1 MPTPVVEF
9 SRDDSNGAWG
19 LRKAQINLA
28 NPTDSYNLSATVT
41 NSEGVDSDSILLSWG
56 CNRPPEITEITFMGD
71 HFTGVEYT
79 FSAAATDPDGDT
91 LTYSWTVDGGSILDS
106 TTNPI
111 QWTMPGTA
119 GDYDITV
126 VVDDGNGGT
135 ATVTETVEVT
145 AMLGPPIAA
154 MDVPIVSSEGGY
166 IYKDSLLW
174 IRSYHMVGDTNTN
187 VACTGFISFD
197 ISGLGGAQIETA
209 ELSMSAVTGSWG
221 DPSGFVPLWI
231 SSVSWEP
238 GPIVLNDFYLSGDPI
253 QNFSTPSFISDSPKL
268 KLYLQN
274 AINSGRERFQVMMFF
289 TGMATDNDNSFDFW
303 DYQDSNISLYITYTP

>member
-1 MPTPVVEF
+1 
-9 SRDDSNGAWG
+9 
-19 LRKAQINLA
+19 
-28 NPTDSYNLSATVT
+28 
-41 NSEGVDSDSILLSWG
+41 
-56 CNRPPEITEITFMGD
+56 
-71 HFTGVEYT
+71 
-79 FSAAATDPDGDT
+79 
-91 LTYSWTVDGGSILDS
+91 
-106 TTNPI
+106 
-111 QWTMPGTA
+111 
-119 GDYDITV
+119 

-135 ATVTETVEVT
+135 ATLTETVEAT

-174 IRSYHMVGDTNTN
+174 IRSYHMVGDANTN
-187 VACTGFISFD
+187 VACNGFISFD

-274 AINSGRERFQVMMFF
+274 AINNGRERFQIMMFF